1 MPPSGTDP
9 WSLLNPT
16 GGVSWAS
23 LHHGGAVGVH
33 SIEHG
38 GVVNVA
44 EGTAAGHKRL
54 SCVLQNAPATG
65 VARHEDA
72 G

>member
-1 MPPSGTDP
+1 M
-9 WSLLNPT
+9 
-16 GGVSWAS
+16 SWAS